1 MRIFLLTGIGRAVGE
16 QAQEGNRQ
24 TLHRVQPI
32 AHRTVTKADRTK
44 DQGLN
49 DKERGPDGQR
59 NGQAYD
65 EAPNAF
71 IRDHPENQFSA
82 ASGVLFEQAM
92 AQTRMAICLSDPRQ
106 PDCPIIFA
114 NRAFRTLTGYDQEDI
129 LGQNCRFLQGPK
141 TSRAAVA
148 RIRDALRREDVVVVE
163 LLNYR
168 KNGETFWNALHIG
181 PIYDSE
187 DNLLY
192 FFGSQWD
199 VTDVH
204 AARAHEQH
212 ARMVNRELSHRM
224 KNMFSVI
231 SAIVNIVGRSNN
243 SAEVAH
249 SINDR
254 IHALGRAY
262 ETTLDT
268 TGDDAIPLHAAV
280 ANILSTY
287 RGDTDR
293 ITVTGEDLN
302 VPFSLLSAV
311 GLMLHELA
319 ANAIK
324 YGAFSNDKGSISVDW
339 RREEQADGS
348 ALLVMD
354 WVERGGPQLAGPPEH
369 SGTGTVLLDRIIRTY
384 GGAMHRDWRSEG
396 LAARITVPLQ

>member
-1 MRIFLLTGIGRAVGE
+1 M
-16 QAQEGNRQ
+16 
-24 TLHRVQPI
+24 
-32 AHRTVTKADRTK
+32 
-44 DQGLN
+44 N

-59 NGQAYD
+59 IGQAYD

-71 IRDHPENQFSA
+71 LRDHPEDQFSA

-114 NRAFRTLTGYDQEDI
+114 NRAFRTLTGYEQEEI
-129 LGQNCRFLQGPK
+129 LGRNCRFLQGPK

-148 RIRDALRREDVVVVE
+148 RIRDALQREDVVVVE

-168 KNGETFWNALHIG
+168 KGGETFWNALHIG
-181 PIYDSE
+181 PIYDHE

-192 FFGSQWD
+192 YFGSQWD

-243 SAEVAH
+243 SADVAH
-249 SINDR
+249 SINER

-280 ANILSTY
+280 GNILSTY

-293 ITVTGEDLN
+293 ITIDGEELS

-324 YGAFSNDKGSISVDW
+324 YGAFSNETGTIAVNWHQTKQD
-339 RREEQADGS
+339 DGQT
-348 ALLVMD
+348 LLVMD
-354 WVERGGPQLAGPPEH
+354 WEESGGPPLSGPPES

-384 GGAMHRDWRSEG
+384 GGAMHRDWRADG
-396 LAARITVPLQ
+396 LAARITVPLR